1 MMQITRQSTPRR
13 GPVLLLAPAPGRYPG
28 RWLGRSLGLSLGLAL
43 GAGLALSG
51 CGDDD
56 SSTTTPA
63 PAPAPPPTPAPP
75 APDPV
80 GVPGGLKVSATGADF
95 IEFGWEAVEGATGY
109 EIQLSLKEGDFATV
123 ATATVTTT
131 MHRFE
136 VAAETTGYA
145 RVRAHEGDRQSE
157 WSETATGTSMAAP
170 LVLAAPM
177 PTVSSTG
184 PDHIEWT
191 WQMVANALAYE
202 VRVAATRDGFDAA
215 SPVRTTETTH
225 RVAAEPDTE
234 MFLRVRAAAGT
245 PESPVVSDWS
255 EAVAGM
261 SEAAPTPFVLR
272 MRPPEAAADK
282 ACSGQVFCPDSGTDV
297 KTAMASVNQR
307 MLVSSSVS
315 ARITPMFVE
324 GAAGAIVSAEDDQM
338 PFNGRT
344 WSALQSEIATDGV
357 TFEFRRLT
365 TGAGQE
371 PMPTGDAAYITCGPF
386 RCSEAAAEMPAAPP
400 VTLADAAV
408 CTDFEADFELVT
420 GLIDNHSHLEGN
432 NGVDIAW
439 RYTISHPATVTHEF
453 SGVYPDGG
461 DLVVPGAA
469 LTVASS
475 PQFLDMRSGTGQ
487 INKFG
492 RVENY
497 DDNPANALSPA
508 PLRSGAMDC
517 FAANGYAVGT
527 TTYQSAARSLG
538 RSRES
543 HPVDRPP
550 SCVRLVTDGVYTDYP
565 DNEEIQQEVLW
576 KNYVPDY
583 RLRVTPSG
591 GVSWAGSR
599 VAWGDDDPFEDL
611 DCEPETVE
619 VAERL
624 GDVCEAFEA
633 EVDAYWGNGLGA
645 GGAFEVQY
653 LFRMTD
659 AMTVAATNTAGR
671 INEIVVRNKNAIP
684 LGNNSGHEYR
694 PRGSRHASLWLVND
708 GPPRTL
714 AQFNRDANRV
724 GSQYRNDNP
733 ARSEGLDGTF
743 KDHDLYDFHRTATQW
758 YGALH
763 QTADHVQDGN
773 CPPGTNVGS
782 FCFGT
787 LRWRALM
794 SEAIHDEDGDPRYG
808 DLGKIDMVGA
818 NGGPGS
824 DGVPENY
831 DTAADPSLR
840 CSDADGPGC
849 DAEEVEVELSATFT
863 RIRDTKTCTREIEV
877 SLTCDW
883 DADGDRRRGGDVAFD
898 TRDTN
903 VNRFITCRGN

>member
-1 MMQITRQSTPRR
+1 MMQITRQSSPRR
-13 GPVLLLAPAPGRYPG
+13 GPVLPLAPAPRRSSGRYPG
-28 RWLGRSLGLSLGLAL
+28 RWPGLSLGLAL
-43 GAGLALSG
+43 GAALVLSG

-63 PAPAPPPTPAPP
+63 PAPAPAPPTPAPP

-80 GVPGGLKVSATGADF
+80 GVPGGLKVTASGADF
-95 IEFGWEAVEGATGY
+95 LEFGWDAVEGATAY
-109 EIQLSLKEGDFATV
+109 EIQMSLKEGDFATV

-145 RVRAHEGDRQSE
+145 RVRAHEGERQSE
-157 WSETATGTSMAAP
+157 WSETAMGTSMAAP
-170 LVLAAPM
+170 LVLSAPRAR
-177 PTVSSTG
+177 VKGAG
-184 PDHIEWT
+184 PDYIEWE
-191 WQMVANALAYE
+191 WDAVANAESYQ
-202 VRVAATRDGFDAA
+202 VRVAATMAGLDAA
-215 SPVRTTETTH
+215 SPETVSGTTH
-225 RVAAEPDTE
+225 RVDAEPE
-234 MFLRVRAAAGT
+234 MEMYLRVRAAAGT
-245 PESPVVSDWS
+245 AESPVVSDWS

-261 SEAAPTPFVLR
+261 SETAPTPFVVS
-272 MRPPEAAADK
+272 MRPPEADADK
-282 ACSGQVFCPDSGTDV
+282 DCSGQVFCPDSGTDA

-307 MLVSSSVS
+307 MLVSSSVA

-324 GAAGAIVSAEDDQM
+324 GAAGAIISAGDDQM
-338 PFNGRT
+338 PFSGRT

-357 TFEFRRLT
+357 TFEFRRMT

-371 PMPTGDAAYITCGPF
+371 PMPTGDASYLTCGPF
-386 RCSEAAAEMPAAPP
+386 RCSEAAAETPAAPP

-420 GLIDNHSHLEGN
+420 GLRQNGSHRNGN

-439 RYTISHPATVTHEF
+439 RYTVSHPATVTHEF

-469 LTVASS
+469 VSVASRR
-475 PQFLDMRSGTGQ
+475 QFLDMRPGTGQ

-492 RVENY
+492 RSVNY
-497 DDNPANALSPA
+497 DADPATALSPA
-508 PLRSGAMDC
+508 PLRSGTADC
-517 FAANGYAVGT
+517 FNANGYALET

-543 HPVDRPP
+543 HPLDRPP
-550 SCVRLVTDGVYTDYP
+550 SCVRLVTDGTYVNYP
-565 DNEEIQQEVLW
+565 DNEEILQAVVW

-583 RLRVTPSG
+583 RLRVTPTG

-599 VAWGDDDPFEDL
+599 VEWGEDDPFEDL
-611 DCEPETVE
+611 DCEPETIE

-653 LFRMTD
+653 VIEGVIVTE
-659 AMTVAATNTAGR
+659 AR
-671 INEIVVRNKNAIP
+671 INEIVVRNKNPITT
-684 LGNNSGHEYR
+684 GNNSGHEYR
-694 PRGSRHASLWLVND
+694 ARGSRHASLWLVND

-714 AQFNRDANRV
+714 AQFGTDAGRLQSGNL
-724 GSQYRNDNP
+724 NP
-733 ARSEGLDGTF
+733 AASEGMDGTF
-743 KDHDLYDFHRTATQW
+743 KDHDLYDFHRTPERR
-758 YGALH
+758 YGALER
-763 QTADHVQDGN
+763 TADHVQDGN
-773 CPPGTNVGS
+773 CPSGTPQGS
-782 FCFGT
+782 FCFGD

-794 SEAIHDEDGDPRYG
+794 RAAIHDEDGDPRYG
-808 DLGKIDMVGA
+808 DLGKIDRVGA
-818 NGGPGS
+818 TGFGSS

-831 DTAADPSLR
+831 DTDADPSLR

-849 DAEEVEVELSATFT
+849 DAEDVEVELSATFT

-883 DADGDRRRGGDVAFD
+883 DADADHRGVGDAPNDFD
-898 TRDTN
+898 TRETN
-903 VNRFITCRGN
+903 RNRFITCRGN

>member
-1 MMQITRQSTPRR
+1 MMQITRQSSPRR
-13 GPVLLLAPAPGRYPG
+13 GPVLPLAPAPRRSSGRYPG
-28 RWLGRSLGLSLGLAL
+28 RWPGLSLGLAL
-43 GAGLALSG
+43 GAALMLSG

-63 PAPAPPPTPAPP
+63 PAPAPAPAPPTPA

-80 GVPGGLKVSATGADF
+80 GVPGGLKVTASGADF
-95 IEFGWEAVEGATGY
+95 LEFGWDAVEGATAY
-109 EIQLSLKEGDFATV
+109 EIQMSLKEGDFATV

-145 RVRAHEGDRQSE
+145 RVRTHEGERQSE
-157 WSETATGTSMAAP
+157 WSGTAMGTSMAAP
-170 LVLAAPM
+170 LVLSAPRAR
-177 PTVSSTG
+177 VKGAG
-184 PDHIEWT
+184 PDYIEWE
-191 WQMVANALAYE
+191 WDAVANAESYQ
-202 VRVAATRDGFDAA
+202 VRVAATMAGLDAA
-215 SPVRTTETTH
+215 SPETVGGTTH
-225 RVAAEPDTE
+225 RVDAEPE
-234 MFLRVRAAAGT
+234 MEMYLRVRAAAG
-245 PESPVVSDWS
+245 PAESPVVSDWS
-255 EAVAGM
+255 DAVAGM
-261 SEAAPTPFVLR
+261 SEAAPTPFVVS
-272 MRPPEAAADK
+272 MRPPEADADK
-282 ACSGQVFCPDSGTDV
+282 DCSGQAFCPDSGTDA

-307 MLVSSSVS
+307 MLVSSSVA

-324 GAAGAIVSAEDDQM
+324 GAAGAIISAGDDQM
-338 PFNGRT
+338 PFSGRT

-365 TGAGQE
+365 VGAGQE
-371 PMPTGDAAYITCGPF
+371 PVATGEAAYLTCGPF
-386 RCSEAAAEMPAAPP
+386 RCSEAAAETPEAPP
-400 VTLADAAV
+400 VTLGDAAV

-420 GLIDNHSHLEGN
+420 GLRMNGNHLTGY

-469 LTVASS
+469 LSVASR
-475 PQFLDMRSGTGQ
+475 PQFLDMRPGTGQ

-492 RVENY
+492 RSQNY
-497 DDNPANALSPA
+497 DGNLFTALSPA
-508 PLRSGAMDC
+508 PLRSGPADC
-517 FAANGYAVGT
+517 FPANGYQLET

-550 SCVRLVTDGVYTDYP
+550 SCVRLVTDGTYVAYP
-565 DNEEIQQEVLW
+565 ANEEIRQPVVW

-583 RLRVTPSG
+583 RLRVTPTG

-599 VAWGDDDPFEDL
+599 VEWGEDDPFEDL
-611 DCEPETVE
+611 DCEPETIE

-624 GDVCEAFEA
+624 GDVCEAFQA

-653 LFRMTD
+653 LFRMEDVLTPHD
-659 AMTVAATNTAGR
+659 ENDDGGITH
-671 INEIVVRNKNAIP
+671 IVVRNKNPITS
-684 LGNNSGHEYR
+684 GNNSGHEYR
-694 PRGSRHASLWLVND
+694 ARGSRHAQLWLVND

-714 AQFNRDANRV
+714 AQFNTDAARLQS
-724 GSQYRNDNP
+724 GMLNP
-733 ARSEGLDGTF
+733 AASEGMDGTF
-743 KDHDLYDFHRTATQW
+743 ADHDLYEFHRTPERRW
-758 YGALH
+758 GALER
-763 QTADHVQDGN
+763 TADHVQDGN
-773 CPPGTNVGS
+773 CPSGTPTGS

-794 SEAIHDEDGDPRYG
+794 SVAVHDEDGDPRYG

-818 NGGPGS
+818 NNRPGS
-824 DGVPENY
+824 DGDPENY
-831 DTAADPSLR
+831 DGNADADR

-849 DAEEVEVELSATFT
+849 DAEDVEVELSATFT

-883 DADGDRRRGGDVAFD
+883 DADGDRRRGGDTAFD
-898 TRDTN
+898 TDETN
-903 VNRFITCRGN
+903 DNRFITCRGN